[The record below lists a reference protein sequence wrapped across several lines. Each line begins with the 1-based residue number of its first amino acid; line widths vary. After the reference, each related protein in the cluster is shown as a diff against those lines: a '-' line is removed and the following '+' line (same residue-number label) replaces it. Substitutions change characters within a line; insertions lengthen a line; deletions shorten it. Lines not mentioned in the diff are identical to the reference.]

1 MSHYFPQSQT
11 GIEADAPMSEVSQT
25 EGEVN
30 YGEINFIKKTPE
42 ASSSPRVQNSDQQ
55 ETVYA
60 QVKVSTAENSSTQ
73 TAESPE
79 SLYAQVKK
87 K

>member
-1 MSHYFPQSQT
+1 
-11 GIEADAPMSEVSQT
+11 MSEVNQT

-42 ASSSPRVQNSDQQ
+42 TSLPPVQNSDQQ
-55 ETVYA
+55 EMVYA